1 MKSALEGEVK
11 FHTYGT
17 SLEVPW
23 LRLRASPAG
32 DQVSIPGQGVSES
45 LLVVSDSATPWT
57 V

>member
-23 LRLRASPAG
+23 LRLRASTAG
-32 DQVSIPGQGVSES
+32 DKVSIPGQGVSES